1 MGSEPTALEHSETCA
16 DDCASADCCIAF
28 ESLLSSMAARLVMA
42 RYQDIPPEIN
52 AGLAELRDFFKADQ
66 VTLLECR
73 RKDGELRSLYW
84 ALTPGTVP
92 PVETASPDVMPWCT
106 EELRRGRPVRLA
118 SVLDDLPPEAT
129 GERQISIDTGLK
141 SNLTVPFD
149 IGSGTLY
156 VLAMSS
162 FSEYRKWSDALVER
176 LRLAGR
182 IIASALMRG
191 KAQKNIERAKQE
203 WEATF
208 DAVPD
213 LISIMDINH
222 RIVRVN
228 QSLAERIGREPG
240 DLVGKRCHDI
250 MHDRCAPLSD
260 CPLKAML
267 NGGGER
273 AVEAHEDHLGGD
285 FLISVSPLLDADG
298 ELWGAVHVARDIT
311 ELKRVQ
317 AELIY
322 AREELEKRVQERTAE
337 LASSVDALRIEIAH
351 RIRAEKEATQ
361 RRNDLARMGRVN
373 ALGELAAALAHELNQ
388 PLTAVVSNAQAAIR
402 FAKGRPPDLTEIQE
416 TLVDIADDGK
426 RAGEIIARLRSMVS
440 QGETPRESLDIN
452 GLVQE
457 GLEFVEGHTAACGVL
472 IATELGSGLPPVTGS
487 RVQILQVLLN
497 LMMNGV
503 DSMQGVG
510 DVDPVLTVRTQIE
523 GDQAVSVC
531 VLDCGPGID
540 ETQVDHL
547 FNALFT
553 TKENGLGMGLSICR
567 TIVEAHRGTLKAENV
582 SVGGA
587 CFSFTLPVSTTDE
600 GDG

>member
-1 MGSEPTALEHSETCA
+1 M
-16 DDCASADCCIAF
+16 
-28 ESLLSSMAARLVMA
+28 
-42 RYQDIPPEIN
+42 
-52 AGLAELRDFFKADQ
+52 
-66 VTLLECR
+66 
-73 RKDGELRSLYW
+73 
-84 ALTPGTVP
+84 
-92 PVETASPDVMPWCT
+92 
-106 EELRRGRPVRLA
+106 
-118 SVLDDLPPEAT
+118 
-129 GERQISIDTGLK
+129 
-141 SNLTVPFD
+141 
-149 IGSGTLY
+149 
-156 VLAMSS
+156 
-162 FSEYRKWSDALVER
+162 
-176 LRLAGR
+176 
-182 IIASALMRG
+182 
-191 KAQKNIERAKQE
+191 
-203 WEATF
+203 
-208 DAVPD
+208 
-213 LISIMDINH
+213 
-222 RIVRVN
+222 
-228 QSLAERIGREPG
+228 
-240 DLVGKRCHDI
+240 
-250 MHDRCAPLSD
+250 
-260 CPLKAML
+260 
-267 NGGGER
+267 
-273 AVEAHEDHLGGD
+273 
-285 FLISVSPLLDADG
+285 
-298 ELWGAVHVARDIT
+298 
-311 ELKRVQ
+311 
-317 AELIY
+317 
-322 AREELEKRVQERTAE
+322 
-337 LASSVDALRIEIAH
+337 ASSVDALRIEIAH